1 MESDAESKVVSEKQ
15 RAGSSRAES
24 LDNASADRDNS
35 SSQDSN
41 AEGKSKHLPF
51 KSPGGDVLR
60 SRHER
65 DVSGPENKAERSAE
79 SESSSERAQEANAG
93 ESESERESEGG
104 KPRRVIIAEE
114 IDNETYGC
122 LHMITK
128 YPCFIAGIIVFL
140 AGICTVWIFVTG
152 QVEFGT
158 TDVRDF
164 LKQNE
169 YTYKMYDSINLARDE
184 MWLRSSRMEP
194 ESFWTTHLV
203 VTIKK
208 GDTVFTQEN
217 IKVIRRIAA
226 QIRSMEGTEDFC
238 LKDVA
243 KDSGEDFRSRP
254 CNDNEFMRSIIFSL
268 GDDVEEKEIKD
279 KLADFQSKPENRAYF
294 HKTVSAANVQSNI
307 TRIIFYYGTQ
317 SGHVSSDDETR
328 FKKYS
333 LQVEEF
339 VRSINDPELNFYLF
353 SEALYE
359 EIYIDSVKDDCE
371 YLSYCGIFLFCYLW
385 FRTKSF
391 FLTICGFVQV
401 LVSLPIS
408 YMLYTP
414 LFRSKYLGA
423 IHIIVVYV
431 GCIVATENLIIFM
444 GHWRHSK
451 RYRQYRKSMR
461 TRLEYT
467 MKESL
472 GAITSSTI
480 VTVLVFCSAGF
491 SKIVSIS
498 SFGYSMGLVTF
509 VNYILLHTFFPSMLI
524 FYWKYLR
531 KPFDCVDCV
540 RRLVNPRPEKYRIAR
555 LVTLA
560 NKGQIE
566 LSAESQELP
575 QSQIDEAPKFGV
587 AEKLFYK
594 LYRSGIYRLA
604 ILGLAI
610 FLGLLITM
618 IYFSTK
624 VKRMTKPEQLL
635 PSTYDITFARELVM
649 DQFGYGEGTNNVV
662 IHFVYGIRGVNRNDV
677 EYYDQNNLGVVE
689 WDESLS
695 IKAATTRSQLSAIC
709 YDLKN
714 VRLGVRVES
723 GTREVQTEQQ
733 RVQLLHDRLRGV
745 GRSVHRTGLG

>member
-1 MESDAESKVVSEKQ
+1 MESKVESEDKKDSERLSEPSVSASIDQEEEG
-15 RAGSSRAES
+15 GSKDSEHKSKHVPFRSTGGTFRSRYANNEDAKS
-24 LDNASADRDNS
+24 KSEDNS
-35 SSQDSN
+35 SSEDNTPQ
-41 AEGKSKHLPF
+41 
-51 KSPGGDVLR
+51 
-60 SRHER
+60 ER
-65 DVSGPENKAERSAE
+65 AE
-79 SESSSERAQEANAG
+79 SEEVKSEKVKTE
-93 ESESERESEGG
+93 ESDVD
-104 KPRRVIIAEE
+104 KPRRVIIADE

-122 LHMITK
+122 LHMIIK
-128 YPCFIAGIIVFL
+128 YPCFIAGIIILL
-140 AGICTVWIFVTG
+140 AAICTIWIFVIG

-158 TDVRDF
+158 TDTRDF

-184 MWLRSSRMEP
+184 MRLKSPNMEP

-203 VTIKK
+203 ITLKK
-208 GDTVFTQEN
+208 GETVFTQEN

-226 QIRSMEGTEDFC
+226 QIRSMNETEDFC
-238 LKDVA
+238 LKDIPKEGGDFKGTPC
-243 KDSGEDFRSRP
+243 KDD
-254 CNDNEFMRSIIFSL
+254 EFMRSLIFSL
-268 GDDVEEKEIKD
+268 GEDVEESELRKR
-279 KLADFQSKPENRAYF
+279 LAIEQTKPETRGYV
-294 HKTVSAANVQSNI
+294 HKSFSGAILQSNI

-317 SGHVSSDDETR
+317 SGAVTDDDENR

-333 LQVEEF
+333 LKVEAF
-339 VRSINDPELNFYLF
+339 IKSIVDPELNFYLF

-359 EIYIDSVKDDCE
+359 EIYINSVKDDCE

-401 LVSLPIS
+401 LISLPIS

-423 IHIIVVYV
+423 IHLIVVYV

-451 RYRQYRKSMR
+451 CYKQYRKSMR

-467 MKESL
+467 MKQSL

-498 SFGYSMGLVTF
+498 SFGYSMALVTF

-531 KPFDCVDCV
+531 KLFDCVDCV
-540 RRLVNPRPEKYRIAR
+540 RKLVNPRPEKYRIAR
-555 LVTLA
+555 LVNLA

-566 LSAESQELP
+566 LSIQSDQEE
-575 QSQIDEAPKFGV
+575 QEDEPKLGV
-587 AEKLFYK
+587 AEKIFYK
-594 LYRSGIYRLA
+594 LYRSAISKLA

-610 FLGLLITM
+610 FLGLIITM

-624 VKRMTKPEQLL
+624 VKRMTRPEQLL
-635 PSTYDITFARELVM
+635 PGKYDVTYTRGIVM

-662 IHFVYGIRGVNRNDV
+662 VRFVYGIEGVDRSDV
-677 EYYDQNNLGVVE
+677 EYYDQNNLGQVK
-689 WDESLS
+689 WDTTFNLNLEATRIQLENFCRSLRNVIFLIINRMLN
-695 IKAATTRSQLSAIC
+695 IKLMHLVT
-709 YDLKN
+709 
-714 VRLGVRVES
+714 VP
-723 GTREVQTEQQ
+723 
-733 RVQLLHDRLRGV
+733 
-745 GRSVHRTGLG
+745 